1 MLSSHRPMG
10 REHGKAD
17 SRGATH
23 VQPAACRP
31 SGLLVREGDR
41 ARLRARSAGVFPMAL
56 PGRFQPGRPSLRTG
70 MTMVLIR
77 PLRG

>member
-41 ARLRARSAGVFPMAL
+41 ARLRARSAGVFPARL
-56 PGRFQPGRPSLRTG
+56 P
-70 MTMVLIR
+70 
-77 PLRG
+77 